1 MATDPQQLAESCAR
15 HMFQEDKASQAMG
28 MTIEAIAPGAATL
41 RMEVRDDMV
50 NGHDIC
56 HGGKIF
62 CLADSAFAFACNSEN
77 QAAVAATC
85 NIDFVRPAF
94 KGDVL
99 TAIASVVYQGRRS
112 GVYQAQVINQNGEL
126 VALFKGNAA
135 RLNRPLLPE

>member
-1 MATDPQQLAESCAR
+1 MSTDPQQLAEACAR

-28 MTIEAIAPGAATL
+28 MVIDAIAPGSATL
-41 RMEVRDDMV
+41 HMEVRDDMV

-85 NIDFVRPAF
+85 NIDFLRPAF

-99 TAIASVVYQGRRS
+99 TAIATVTYQGRRS
-112 GVYQAQVINQNGEL
+112 GVYNARVINQHGEL
-126 VALFKGNAA
+126 VALFKGNSA